1 MILIKYFVLKLQMFT
16 SCEKS
21 MWKIRG
27 FVSLSGSIFLKRK
40 DITSSMSTFL
50 SRIGIVIA
58 FSRLIFSRFF
68 RTKSSSST
76 FLLLYSVF
84 PTPGLEDFMTRTVQ
98 LNGKKYIKWY
108 ELILVNK
115 LNNISNAI

>member
-1 MILIKYFVLKLQMFT
+1 
-16 SCEKS
+16 
-21 MWKIRG
+21 
-27 FVSLSGSIFLKRK
+27 
-40 DITSSMSTFL
+40 MSTFL

-98 LNGKKYIKWY
+98 LNGKN
-108 ELILVNK
+108 ILNDMS
-115 LNNISNAI
+115 LF